1 MYDIFISYSSKD
13 RKRVAKRVASLVE
26 SLTGLRGWSN
36 WWDEQVKT
44 GARFTSYSET
54 ALGEPEEL

>member
-1 MYDIFISYSSKD
+1 MDDKFISYSSKD
-13 RKRVAKRVASLVE
+13 RKRVAKRVASFVE

-44 GARFTSYSET
+44 GDRFTS
-54 ALGEPEEL
+54 